1 MLKLEKMQV
10 SGFKSFSDR
19 TEIRFPDGI
28 TAVVGPNGCGKSNL
42 GDAINWVLGEQSP
55 KNLRG
60 KQMVDVIFNGS
71 RGKKPKGMAEVSL
84 YLKNDDSN
92 LPPDRQRIVLT
103 RKLFRSGESEYFLNG
118 SRSRL
123 KVIQEILR
131 TTCG

>member
-1 MLKLEKMQV
+1 MLKIEKMQV

-71 RGKKPKGMAEVSL
+71 RGKKPKGLAEVSL
-84 YLKNDDSN
+84 HLKNDDPN
-92 LPPDRQRIVLT
+92 LPADRQQIDLT
-103 RKLFRSGESEYFLNG
+103 RKLFRSGES
-118 SRSRL
+118 
-123 KVIQEILR
+123 
-131 TTCG
+131 